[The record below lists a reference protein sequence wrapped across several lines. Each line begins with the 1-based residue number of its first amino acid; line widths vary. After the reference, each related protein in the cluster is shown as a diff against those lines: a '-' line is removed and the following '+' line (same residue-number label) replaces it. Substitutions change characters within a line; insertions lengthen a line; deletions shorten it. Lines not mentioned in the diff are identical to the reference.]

1 MKKKFSLN
9 LLDFVPFLNFPK
21 AVFLLSLVYYVTISL
36 FNGKSI
42 LSPSG
47 LHYFNFLA
55 DAFLHGQL
63 YFRLT
68 PPTTHDLIFFNGNI
82 YAYWP
87 PFPAIL
93 LMPFVAIFGINFS
106 DILFT
111 IFLGSLNVSLFSI
124 LITELN
130 QKNVISLDRM
140 KQAMI
145 VIFFALG
152 TVYVTMVPLG
162 RVWFTSSVVSIFCI
176 LLAYIATVKYD
187 GYWAFLLTG
196 IAISAAFT
204 TRMHLFLVGIW
215 PAWYLLSRNWNLPK
229 QKLLKLIFVGLLPLI
244 ISGLLIFYYN
254 YARFGN
260 IFDLGYAYHNMGE
273 IFRADYMKYGGF
285 NLHYVPINLYY
296 QYIAYPFLMK
306 DMSNFFM
313 GGSLF
318 LLSPVFFAV
327 FSAFKDNDKKIS
339 NFVLVVT
346 IFLTNIPILLLMGT
360 GFVQFGPRYT
370 LDFIIPLLILTAIGM
385 KYWNNRILFL
395 STLISIFQYT
405 VGLFLLMKAV
415 G

>member
-1 MKKKFSLN
+1 MGN
-9 LLDFVPFLNFPK
+9 V
-21 AVFLLSLVYYVTISL
+21 
-36 FNGKSI
+36 SI
-42 LSPSG
+42 LEPSG

-55 DAFLHGQL
+55 DAFLHGQFH
-63 YFRLT
+63 FRVI
-68 PPTTHDLIFFNGNI
+68 PPSIHDLILFDNKI

-93 LMPFVAIFGINFS
+93 LMPFVAFFGVNFS
-106 DILFT
+106 DILLT
-111 IFLGSLNVSLFSI
+111 IFLGSINVSLFSI

-130 QKNVISLDRM
+130 KKNVISLDRI
-140 KQAMI
+140 KRAMI
-145 VIFFALG
+145 VIFFAFG

-229 QKLLKLIFVGLLPLI
+229 QKLMKLIFVGLLPLI

-260 IFDLGYAYHNMGE
+260 IFDLGYAYHNMAE
-273 IFRADYMKYGGF
+273 LFRADYVMYGGF
-285 NLHYVPINLYY
+285 NIHYIPINIYY
-296 QYIAYPFLMK
+296 QYIAYPFLTK

-318 LLSPVFFAV
+318 LLSPVFIACFW
-327 FSAFKDNDKKIS
+327 AFNEKERKIS
-339 NFVLVVT
+339 NLLLVAT

-360 GFVQFGPRYT
+360 GWVQFGPRYT

-395 STLISIFQYT
+395 LTLISIFQYT

>member
-1 MKKKFSLN
+1 LITNKKKRNEKYIFFYAQP
-9 LLDFVPFLNFPK
+9 LLFFFITFIIYLFLSF
-21 AVFLLSLVYYVTISL
+21 FQS
-36 FNGKSI
+36 KSI
-42 LSPSG
+42 WEPSG

-55 DAFLHGQL
+55 DAFLNGQFH
-63 YFRLT
+63 FRLM
-68 PPTTHDLIFFNGNI
+68 PPTTHDLILFDNKI

-93 LMPFVAIFGINFS
+93 MMPFVAIFGVNFS

-111 IFLGSLNVSLFSI
+111 VFLGSLNVSLFSI
-124 LITELN
+124 LMTELN
-130 QKNVISLDRM
+130 KKNVISLDRI

-145 VIFFALG
+145 VIFFAFG

-215 PAWYLLSRNWNLPK
+215 PAWYLLSKNWKLPK
-229 QKLLKLIFVGLLPLI
+229 QKLMKLIFVGLLPLF

-254 YARFGN
+254 FTRFGN

-395 STLISIFQYT
+395 LTLISIFQYT

>member
-1 MKKKFSLN
+1 LKTTIQKLLLKLINFFNNPIKAFCFSFIIYLIFAIYGN
-9 LLDFVPFLNFPK
+9 D
-21 AVFLLSLVYYVTISL
+21 
-36 FNGKSI
+36 SI
-42 LSPSG
+42 FKPSG
-47 LHYFNFLA
+47 LHYFNYLA
-55 DAFLHGQL
+55 DAFLHDQFH
-63 YFRLT
+63 FRLE
-68 PPTTHDLIFFNGNI
+68 PPTTHDLVLFDNKI

-93 LMPFVAIFGINFS
+93 LMPFVAIFGVNFS

-111 IFLGSLNVSLFSI
+111 VILGSINVGLFSFF
-124 LITELN
+124 LKELN
-130 QKNVISLDRM
+130 RKKIISLDSV
-140 KQAMI
+140 KQI
-145 VIFFALG
+145 LLVIFFAFG
-152 TVYVTMVPLG
+152 TVYLTMVPQG
-162 RVWFTSSVVSIFCI
+162 MVWFTSSVISIFCI
-176 LLAYIATVKYD
+176 LLAYIASVKYH

-204 TRMHLFLVGIW
+204 SRMHLFLVGIW
-215 PAWYLLSRNWNLPK
+215 PAWYLLSKNWKLPK
-229 QKLLKLIFVGLLPLI
+229 QKFIKLIFVGLLPLI
-244 ISGLLIFYYN
+244 VSGLFIFYYN

-318 LLSPVFFAV
+318 LLSPVFFAC
-327 FSAFKDNDKKIS
+327 FWAFKDKKFS
-339 NFVLVVT
+339 NFVLLTT

-360 GFVQFGPRYT
+360 GWIQFGPRYT
-370 LDFIIPLLILTAIGM
+370 LDYIVPLLILTAIGI

-395 STLISIFQYT
+395 LTLISIFQYT
-405 VGLFLLMKAV
+405 VGLLLLMKAV

>member
-1 MKKKFSLN
+1 MRSKNSKL
-9 LLDFVPFLNFPK
+9 PFLFINNLTSPISF
-21 AVFLLSLVYYVTISL
+21 FIISFFIYLLFAIMGNV
-36 FNGKSI
+36 SI
-42 LSPSG
+42 LEPSG

-55 DAFLHGQL
+55 DAFLHGQFH
-63 YFRLT
+63 FRVI
-68 PPTTHDLIFFNGNI
+68 PPSIHDLILFDNKI

-93 LMPFVAIFGINFS
+93 LMPFVAFFGVNFS
-106 DILFT
+106 DILLT
-111 IFLGSLNVSLFSI
+111 IFLGSINVSLFSI

-130 QKNVISLDRM
+130 KKNVISLDRI
-140 KQAMI
+140 KRAMI
-145 VIFFALG
+145 VIFFAFG

-229 QKLLKLIFVGLLPLI
+229 QKLMKLIFVGLLPLI

-260 IFDLGYAYHNMGE
+260 IFDLGYAYHNMAE
-273 IFRADYMKYGGF
+273 LFRADYVMYGGF
-285 NLHYVPINLYY
+285 NIHYIPINIYY
-296 QYIAYPFLMK
+296 QYIAYPFLTK

-318 LLSPVFFAV
+318 LLSPVFIACFW
-327 FSAFKDNDKKIS
+327 AFNEKERKIS
-339 NFVLVVT
+339 NLLLVAT

-360 GFVQFGPRYT
+360 GWVQFGPRYT

-395 STLISIFQYT
+395 LTLISIFQYT